1 MSEYYVGRRL
11 FMDFF
16 NIPEPPSFERV
27 QNDYSQK
34 QIDLLNEIKTVQQ
47 DQAKLLNQMEKASA
61 KDKKW
66 LVIGTI
72 SSVIAAIGTIIGIV
86 IPLL

>member
-47 DQAKLLNQMEKASA
+47 DQAKR
-61 KDKKW
+61 
-66 LVIGTI
+66 
-72 SSVIAAIGTIIGIV
+72 
-86 IPLL
+86 P

>member
-1 MSEYYVGRRL
+1 
-11 FMDFF
+11 MDFF

-47 DQAKLLNQMEKASA
+47 DQSKTSKSNGKSFI
-61 KDKKW
+61 KR
-66 LVIGTI
+66 
-72 SSVIAAIGTIIGIV
+72 
-86 IPLL
+86 

>member
-1 MSEYYVGRRL
+1 
-11 FMDFF
+11 MDFF

-47 DQAKLLNQMEKASA
+47 DQAKLLQIKW
-61 KDKKW
+61 KK
-66 LVIGTI
+66 LHQKIRSGETSSRTI
-72 SSVIAAIGTIIGIV
+72 SSVIAAI
-86 IPLL
+86 PQLSSELSFLFF

>member
-47 DQAKLLNQMEKASA
+47 DQAKLLNQMEKASI
-61 KDKKW
+61 KR
-66 LVIGTI
+66 
-72 SSVIAAIGTIIGIV
+72 
-86 IPLL
+86 

>member
-1 MSEYYVGRRL
+1 
-11 FMDFF
+11 MDFF

-47 DQAKLLNQMEKASA
+47 DQAKLLNQMEKASS
-61 KDKKW
+61 KDNF
-66 LVIGTI
+66 I
-72 SSVIAAIGTIIGIV
+72 SNCRYWNYHRNCHSSFLIAATHKYKLV
-86 IPLL
+86 RYYS

>member
-1 MSEYYVGRRL
+1 MNFS
-11 FMDFF
+11 

-47 DQAKLLNQMEKASA
+47 DQITLLNRMEKSSS

-66 LVIGTI
+66 LVIGTV
-72 SSVIAAIGTIIGIV
+72 SSVIAAIGTIVGI
-86 IPLL
+86 IISLF

>member
-1 MSEYYVGRRL
+1 
-11 FMDFF
+11 MDFF

-34 QIDLLNEIKTVQQ
+34 QIDLLNEIKIVQQ
-47 DQAKLLNQMEKASA
+47 DQAKLLNQMEKASS

-66 LVIGTI
+66 LVIGII

-86 IPLL
+86 IPLF